1 MTWVLGSLVAVAALL
16 TGALWLGQRSLMYYP
31 DTSVPPPAAEM
42 VDGAEDVVLTTE
54 DGLDLNAWY
63 LPPSDACAS
72 VVLLAHGNGGNLT
85 LRAGLIESIGA
96 RGLGVLAF
104 DYRGYGGNPGH
115 PSEVGLARDARA
127 AREHLLARGHGQQD
141 LIYLGES
148 LGTGVVSELATE
160 FPPAA
165 MVLRSPMT
173 SFGEVVRDLYR
184 VPIGALLRDRYPV
197 VEHVSRSS
205 VPLAVV
211 YGDADTIVPADQSRR
226 VADVARGAGASVV
239 EVPVE
244 GMDHNDLELT
254 QGAAL
259 IDALV
264 AVAEQGGVTGCGG

>member
-1 MTWVLGSLVAVAALL
+1 MAWVVGSSAAVAVVLI
-16 TGALWLGQRSLMYYP
+16 GALWLGQRSLMYYP

-42 VDGAEDVVLTTE
+42 VDGAQDVTLTTE
-54 DGLDLNAWY
+54 DGLQLTAWY
-63 LPPSDACAS
+63 LPPSGTCEA

-115 PSEVGLARDARA
+115 ASEVGLARDARA

-160 FPPAA
+160 YPPMA

-173 SFGEVVRDLYR
+173 SFGAVVRDLYR

-197 VEHVSRSS
+197 IEHVSRSS

-226 VADVARGAGASVV
+226 VADAARGAGAFVL

-244 GMDHNDLELT
+244 GMDHNDLELS

-264 AVAEQGGVTGCGG
+264 AVAERGGVTGCGG